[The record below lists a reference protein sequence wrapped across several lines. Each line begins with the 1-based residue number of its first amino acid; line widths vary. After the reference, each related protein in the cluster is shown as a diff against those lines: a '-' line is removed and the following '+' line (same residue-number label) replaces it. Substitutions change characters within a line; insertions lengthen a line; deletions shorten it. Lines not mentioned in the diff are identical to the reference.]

1 MDTNTN
7 SESASTIGSQD
18 IAKMCKA
25 LGHPARVRI
34 VQELYRRQ
42 SCIGCD
48 LVDQLGLAQSTTSE
62 HLRILKQAGLIVGEI
77 EHPRICY
84 RLNDSIIQGLQQWL
98 FSLLATPE
106 NPDTT
111 ASSTAIEH

>member
-1 MDTNTN
+1 MDTNSHSDTPN
-7 SESASTIGSQD
+7 TMGSQD

-62 HLRILKQAGLIVGEI
+62 HLRILKQAGIIVGEI

-98 FSLLATPE
+98 FSLLDAPE
-106 NPDTT
+106 NPEST
-111 ASSTAIEH
+111 SSSSAIEH